1 MGNIYLPNYEDIGLY
16 FIFFPN
22 LNLYNISESQPPE
35 NVLNYNKKK
44 SFFSLQCFKYEF
56 GHIYSRIQDIE
67 RRKFYKQKHVY
78 TKNHA

>member
-16 FIFFPN
+16 FIFFQTLTCTIFLKAN
-22 LNLYNISESQPPE
+22 HQKMYWT
-35 NVLNYNKKK
+35 KKK

-56 GHIYSRIQDIE
+56 GHIYSRKQDIE